1 MNILFITH
9 HDNFQGSSRSL
20 MSLIEGLLGLGIT
33 PFVVNPAKSAF
44 TEALEDHGV
53 QFVVLPIPWWVAEKS
68 FTLKEKLKHARE
80 IRSSVERI
88 KALIQEWHID
98 LVYTNTS
105 VIPVGFLAARYTHLP
120 HIWHIREYFYLYFGW
135 KYIFPAWLSKF
146 IFSRSDAIICHA
158 RGVQQYYFPSS
169 PANVHHVY
177 NGVATIPEME
187 KRLQARLSK
196 PEKHTFTFAMLS
208 NINPK
213 KGQEQAIQALAR
225 LREDASDA
233 RLFIVGNGKPD
244 YVNYLQQL
252 VTDLDLTDCVTFTGL
267 ADDPFPYFFSA
278 DCTLICSEFE
288 ALSRV
293 GLEAMSAALP
303 VIGKNSG
310 GNPEII
316 EHGTTGFLYDS
327 FEELVTYMKRMV
339 QKPEEA
345 RQMGLAGWQ
354 RARDLFNIEDY
365 AVNVYRVI
373 QSVMEK
379 R

>member
-225 LREDASDA
+225 LREDASAA